1 MFAQSARAAADGGAA
16 EGEGAD
22 GAIAFPI
29 PTLRSVPLLPL
40 VLLITEITPK
50 RCVQVERAKQ
60 KARAAQK
67 ELERALAIAAERN
80 EAT

>member
-1 MFAQSARAAADGGAA
+1 
-16 EGEGAD
+16 
-22 GAIAFPI
+22 
-29 PTLRSVPLLPL
+29 
-40 VLLITEITPK
+40 
-50 RCVQVERAKQ
+50 VERAKQ